1 MPRRFVSM
9 GLLLAVAFASG
20 CGSSSSTSSQPSRS
34 VSTIASELAARRDA
48 FVAFYKDLSAKV
60 PARKA
65 SLEAALR
72 INSALSGTHA
82 NAVVAARALSEY
94 FSDATAW
101 QRAMRSLPAG
111 NGELASIR
119 SKFARG
125 AVDEVRYARNLAAVI
140 LAASAR
146 QPFKA
151 LAERAQTE
159 KAASQKANTE
169 AGDEMTAVEQRLGG
183 AAAFKGRINPRSL
196 EELVATMKQEAGPS

>member
-9 GLLLAVAFASG
+9 GLLLAVAFVSG

-48 FVAFYKDLSAKV
+48 FVAFYENLSAKA

-146 QPFKA
+146 QPVKA
-151 LAERAQTE
+151 LAERAETE
-159 KAASQKANTE
+159 KAASQKANAE

-183 AAAFKGRINPRSL
+183 ASAFKGRINPKSL

>member
-1 MPRRFVSM
+1 VPRRFVSM
-9 GLLLAVAFASG
+9 GLLLVAFASG
-20 CGSSSSTSSQPSRS
+20 CGSGGSSTTT
-34 VSTIASELAARRDA
+34 STRASDLTARRDA
-48 FVAFYKDLSAKV
+48 FVAFYENLSARV

-82 NAVVAARALSEY
+82 NAVIAARALSEY

-151 LAERAQTE
+151 LAERAQKE
-159 KAASQKANTE
+159 KAASHKANTE

-183 AAAFKGRINPRSL
+183 ASAFKGRINPKSL